1 MDNYHVSQQDDG
13 RWRLEGEDAK
23 RAVGIFDTQKEAIE
37 RGSQLHGPHS
47 VKVHSCDGK
56 IREERTY
63 PRSVDPYP
71 PRG

>member
-13 RWRLEGEDAK
+13 RWSLKGENAK
-23 RAVGIFDTQKEAIE
+23 RAVGIYSTQKEAIE
-37 RGSQLHGPHS
+37 RGSRLQGEHS
-47 VKVHSCDGK
+47 VKVHGCNGK

-63 PRSVDPYP
+63 PRSADPYP